1 MIFKFFEAQRKN
13 PTSKDWVST
22 VKKDIE
28 ELNLD
33 FEFKD
38 LKSMKK
44 NDFKNILKKKIET
57 NALEKLE
64 QKKKLHSEVNHTSWG

>member
-13 PTSKDWVST
+13 PTSK
-22 VKKDIE
+22 